1 MPNRRQERMA
11 RVIKEAVS
19 DIINNHLQDPRIE
32 GFISVTEVKT
42 EPDLKSAEVY
52 ISIMAENDIK
62 QRLSYTAI
70 QHAVGRIQ
78 ALLGDYIESRYCPH
92 LYLHLDERMKKTME
106 TMRLIDEVSK
116 EFKKESDTDSETE
129 SEEEEK

>member
-1 MPNRRQERMA
+1 MPSRRQERMN

-32 GFISVTEVKT
+32 GFISITEVRT
-42 EPDLKSAEVY
+42 EPDMKSAEVF
-52 ISIMAENDIK
+52 ISIMTENDARQK
-62 QRLSYTAI
+62 LSYNAI
-70 QHAVGRIQ
+70 SHAAGRIQ

-92 LYLHLDERMKKTME
+92 LYFHLDERLKKTME

-116 EFKKESDTDSETE
+116 EFKKEPEPDSD
-129 SEEEEK
+129 EEQ

>member
-1 MPNRRQERMA
+1 MS

-32 GFISVTEVKT
+32 GFISVTEVRP

-52 ISIMAENDIK
+52 ISIMAENESK
-62 QRLSYTAI
+62 QRMIFTAI
-70 QHAVGRIQ
+70 QHAAGRIQ

-92 LYLHLDERMKKTME
+92 LYFHLDERLKKTME

-116 EFKKESDTDSETE
+116 EFKP
-129 SEEEEK
+129 EEEKK

>member
-1 MPNRRQERMA
+1 MPSRRQERMS

-32 GFISVTEVKT
+32 GFISITEVRT
-42 EPDLKSAEVY
+42 EPDMKSAEVF
-52 ISIMAENDIK
+52 ISIMGQNEAK
-62 QRLSYTAI
+62 QRMSYTAI
-70 QHAVGRIQ
+70 THAAGRIQ

-92 LYLHLDERMKKTME
+92 LYFHLDERLKKTME

-116 EFKKESDTDSETE
+116 EFKTETEPDE
-129 SEEEEK
+129 SEEEK